1 MSAPSRLQALGP
13 GVLFA
18 GAAVGVS
25 HLVQSTRAGA
35 SFGLSLVLV
44 VLLAN
49 VFKYPA
55 FRFGPQYASA
65 TGRSLLQGY
74 RDQGRWALLLYG
86 VLTVG
91 TMFAVEAAVT
101 LVTAGLAK
109 FLFGTD
115 LSVVWI
121 AAILLGSCTAIL
133 AVGRYRWLER
143 VGKVVVS
150 LLAICTIAATLVALP
165 RLTGV
170 ELRLWPELDAMS
182 TVDVMFIVAL
192 VGWMPTAI
200 DVSAWQ
206 SLWTLERERASAY
219 RSQSAQSRVRLS
231 LFDFHL
237 GYVGSAFLALCF
249 LILGAA
255 VMHSASEAVA
265 TEPAAFA
272 EQLVDLYGLTLG
284 SWSRPL
290 IGWSA
295 FLVMFSTT
303 LTVVDGFP
311 RVLAELVVLS
321 TDAGAPQ
328 EVERKRRFAYSVTIA
343 LLGLGSLVVLSFFQR
358 RLTAMVDLAT
368 TLSFMTAPVLAL
380 LNHRALL
387 QANVPIE
394 VRPSRALAWASIV
407 GIVAQ
412 AVFAA
417 YYVALRLG

>member
-1 MSAPSRLQALGP
+1 MSARSRLQALGP

-49 VFKYPA
+49 LVKYPA

-65 TGRSLLQGY
+65 TGRSLLEGY
-74 RDQGRWALLLYG
+74 RKQGRWALLLYG
-86 VLTVG
+86 VLTVA
-91 TMFAVEAAVT
+91 TMFAVEGAVT

-109 FLFGTD
+109 LVFGAD

-133 AVGRYRWLER
+133 VVGRYPWLER
-143 VGKVVVS
+143 LGKVVVS
-150 LLAICTIAATLVALP
+150 LLAVCTIAATVVALP
-165 RLTGV
+165 RLAGV
-170 ELRLWPELDAMS
+170 ELRFWPELTAMS

-206 SLWTLERERASAY
+206 SLWTLERERASRHRA
-219 RSQSAQSRVRLS
+219 QTVQSRVQAS
-231 LFDFHL
+231 LLDFHL

-255 VMHSASEAVA
+255 VMHGAGEAVA
-265 TEPAAFA
+265 PQPAGFA

-311 RVLAELVVLS
+311 RVLAELFVLS
-321 TDAGAPQ
+321 TDADTPNDA
-328 EVERKRRFAYSVTIA
+328 ERRRRLTYSVTVA

-368 TLSFMTAPVLAL
+368 TLSFMTAPVLAW
-380 LNHRALL
+380 LNHRAVL
-387 QANVPIE
+387 QMTVPIE
-394 VRPSRALAWASIV
+394 ARPSTALIWASAL

-417 YYVALRLG
+417 YYVALRVG